1 MRIGIDGRVN
11 YLFSMR
17 PAVLISNLSVDKTK
31 WPNGVPPS
39 NWDSECV
46 EFIRFVCF
54 VKKSHKSERPTSCTF
69 VSFTHIDQYTIHS
82 PRETPMIRG
91 RCIFIGESVWL
102 LYSFPE

>member
-54 VKKSHKSERPTSCTF
+54 VKKAINQRGQQVAHLYHLHILINTRSTHRERR
-69 VSFTHIDQYTIHS
+69 Q
-82 PRETPMIRG
+82 
-91 RCIFIGESVWL
+91 
-102 LYSFPE
+102 